1 MVRLRHHT
9 VTVPSDPGS
18 ARLSAILPSRFPS
31 WAERRWLPRT
41 LPVLEGLPLLVIV
54 LTTTIAITSAHHAWP
69 LSVPLVALIP
79 PCLVVTMLCPIRDVW
94 IVFGFVVAYVAYVV
108 LTSSDGLGR
117 QLPLL
122 VSMGLMYALAASRSR
137 HGAAAFA
144 GNRMLG
150 DLRTRLL
157 KMGEIPTLPTG
168 WHAERS
174 FATAHGNAF
183 AGDFN
188 VTSRSR
194 CGRTLEMVLAD
205 VSGKG
210 QEAGTRAL
218 VLAGAIGG
226 VIGSSEPEHV
236 LPMANDFL
244 ERDGWD
250 EGFATAVHVC
260 LDMSTGEA
268 TVSSAGHPPAMH
280 YDAGCGRWSALDE
293 VRGPALGFIAGAT
306 YPTASTVLHRGD
318 ALLIYTDGIIESR
331 ARDLDD
337 GIDWMLG
344 EAEARVSQG
353 FSGLVKRLVVGGR
366 AGDGD
371 DRAAVLIWRD

>member
-1 MVRLRHHT
+1 M
-9 VTVPSDPGS
+9 
-18 ARLSAILPSRFPS
+18 SAILPSRFPS

-41 LPVLEGLPLLVIV
+41 LPVLEGLPLPVIV
-54 LTTTIAITSAHHAWP
+54 LTTTIAITSAHHARP

-94 IVFGFVVAYVAYVV
+94 IVFGFVVAYVAYVAYVV

-194 CGRTLEMVLAD
+194 CGRT
-205 VSGKG
+205 
-210 QEAGTRAL
+210 
-218 VLAGAIGG
+218 
-226 VIGSSEPEHV
+226 P
-236 LPMANDFL
+236 
-244 ERDGWD
+244 RDGPRRCQRQGAGGGHPRARPRGGDRWGHRVVRARARAPD
-250 EGFATAVHVC
+250 GQRLPRARRLGRGLRHRGPRLPRHEHRGGHRLLGRSPARHALRRGLWSLVGPWTRSVAPPRASSPAPPTRRPARSCTAVTPC
-260 LDMSTGEA
+260 
-268 TVSSAGHPPAMH
+268 
-280 YDAGCGRWSALDE
+280 
-293 VRGPALGFIAGAT
+293 
-306 YPTASTVLHRGD
+306 
-318 ALLIYTDGIIESR
+318 
-331 ARDLDD
+331 
-337 GIDWMLG
+337 
-344 EAEARVSQG
+344 
-353 FSGLVKRLVVGGR
+353 
-366 AGDGD
+366 
-371 DRAAVLIWRD
+371 